1 MCKYFCSLCKQDS
14 NCAQTSNYD
23 GPQEQPPLV
32 EGGGRERNKEA
43 VSARAK
49 ARHLHCPHHLH
60 FGEAASRPCWRPW
73 HHSRCIATPQERAL
87 RVWPVRREQATWH
100 RQQAVL
106 HQLVGHVLA
115 NRSPQEAPDGL
126 TRAVA
131 ALGRDWFK
139 PNLTKPSLNIV
150 ETNTKPLQSH
160 MQTNVKLF
168 VQTECKLLS
177 NLDQTKIRLGAA
189 KG

>member
-43 VSARAK
+43 VSARAN
-49 ARHLHCPHHLH
+49 ACRLRCPHHLH

-73 HHSRCIATPQERAL
+73 HHSRCNATSQERAL

-106 HQLVGHVLA
+106 HQLMGHVLA
-115 NRSPQEAPDGL
+115 DRSCQEASDRLRFVLSLHIVYSFITLGLFTALFSIQTNRFHHL
-126 TRAVA
+126 TRFFFCASCVWQA
-131 ALGRDWFK
+131 I
-139 PNLTKPSLNIV
+139 SI
-150 ETNTKPLQSH
+150 
-160 MQTNVKLF
+160 
-168 VQTECKLLS
+168 
-177 NLDQTKIRLGAA
+177 I
-189 KG
+189 